1 MARETN
7 EAEKSSR
14 PMEARRTKQR
24 IFDAALRLL
33 REGGTKAATMR
44 AICEEAKV
52 TPPTLYHHFGDMPGL
67 YGEVLKTIEEN
78 MRGEAVIHD
87 FTPEE
92 RIEDTWRS
100 HVEMARHEPGLFD
113 LWARHLAWERLS
125 ATSLNA
131 QKGLQQ
137 AFEKLSTSYQ
147 MKVTPEQAAFVFWAA
162 AHGIACLIAAS
173 PHDGIPYPDG
183 AAQALKDGA
192 LNAIFEVPPK
202 LKPPKRKA
210 TNLVKSKATP
220 SRRKG

>member
-1 MARETN
+1 MAPATKGT
-7 EAEKSSR
+7 EKSSR
-14 PMEARRTKQR
+14 PAETRRTKQR

-52 TPPTLYHHFGDMPGL
+52 TPPTLYHHFGDMSGL
-67 YGEVLKTIEEN
+67 YAEVLQTIEES
-78 MRGEAVIHD
+78 MRGEAVVHD

-125 ATSLNA
+125 TTSLNA

-137 AFEKLSTSYQ
+137 AFAKMSATHK
-147 MKVTPEQAAFVFWAA
+147 MKVTPEQGAFVFWAA
-162 AHGIACLIAAS
+162 AHGIACLMAAS

-183 AAQALKDGA
+183 AAEALKEGV

-202 LKPPKRKA
+202 LSAP
-210 TNLVKSKATP
+210 KSKASKRVKSRAAL
-220 SRRKG
+220 SRRKA